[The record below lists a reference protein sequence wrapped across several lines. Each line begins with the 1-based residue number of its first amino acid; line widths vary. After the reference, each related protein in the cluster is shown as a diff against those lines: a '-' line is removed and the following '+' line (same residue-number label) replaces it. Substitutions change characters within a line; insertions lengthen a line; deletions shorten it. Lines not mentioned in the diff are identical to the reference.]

1 MPGTLT
7 RSILA
12 GTLVLATIR
21 PSAAPDPTRAE
32 TMRRV
37 LFSATDARGL
47 PVTDLTAGDLTI
59 REGGRERPVA
69 TLRPA
74 TGALQISI
82 LVDDAGQGFY
92 EGPVGYFVGRMMQR
106 AEIAI
111 SMLNPQPFKLVDY
124 TTDPS
129 ALLAAVK
136 KLTQR
141 GRIQHDGRQVAEAVA
156 WAARELRNREAR
168 RPVILVVTATGE
180 SGTLEIDD
188 FILRDLKASG
198 ASLHVV
204 HVNGVDL
211 GMVLSEGPMYSG
223 GMLANAANTES
234 MRDALSRIAA
244 SLQSQYELTYV
255 LPDGTRPNDRLQ
267 LQTTRKGVTLLA
279 PQRIAAAD

>member
-21 PSAAPDPTRAE
+21 PSAAPDPARA
-32 TMRRV
+32 
-37 LFSATDARGL
+37 
-47 PVTDLTAGDLTI
+47 
-59 REGGRERPVA
+59 ERPVA

>member
-1 MPGTLT
+1 MPGMLT
-7 RSILA
+7 RSVLA
-12 GTLVLATIR
+12 GTLVSAAMTA
-21 PSAAPDPTRAE
+21 SAAPDPARAE

-37 LFSATDARGL
+37 LFSAIDARGL

-59 REGGRERPVA
+59 REGSRERAVA

-74 TGALQISI
+74 PGALQISI

-92 EGPVGYFVGRMMQR
+92 EGPVGYFVGRMAQR

-124 TTDPS
+124 TTDPP

-136 KLTQR
+136 KLIQR
-141 GRIQHDGRQVAEAVA
+141 GRIQQDGQQVAEAVA
-156 WAARELRNREAR
+156 WAARELRDREAR
-168 RPVILVVTATGE
+168 RPVILVMTATGE

-211 GMVLSEGPMYSG
+211 GRVLSEGPTLSG
-223 GMLANAANTES
+223 GILANAANTES
-234 MRDALSRIAA
+234 MRDALSRIVA
-244 SLQSQYELTYV
+244 SLQTQYELTYV
-255 LPDGTRPNDRLQ
+255 LPDGTKPNDRLQ
-267 LQTTRKGVTLLA
+267 LQTTRRGLKLLA
-279 PQRIAAAD
+279 PQRIADN